1 MPSPSSSDAVLDEAL
16 AQQVAALFSALG
28 DPSRVRI
35 ISVLL
40 RGDANV
46 SALADAV
53 GLSLSAVSHHLRALR
68 QMRLVRFRKEG
79 REVFYHLDDD
89 HVALLFRYGVEHV
102 EHG

>member
-1 MPSPSSSDAVLDEAL
+1 MPNHSSDNSALDDAL
-16 AQQVAALFSALG
+16 AQQVAELFSALG

-40 RGDANV
+40 RGEANV

-53 GLSLSAVSHHLRALR
+53 NLSLSAVSHHLRGLR
-68 QMRLVRFRKEG
+68 QMRLVHSRKDG
-79 REVFYHLDDD
+79 REVFYRLDDD

-102 EHG
+102 SHG

>member
-1 MPSPSSSDAVLDEAL
+1 MPSPSSSTVVLDEAL
-16 AQQVAALFSALG
+16 AQQVAALFSTLG

-40 RGDANV
+40 QGEANV
-46 SALADAV
+46 SALAQAV
-53 GLSLSAVSHHLRALR
+53 GLSLSSVSHHLRALR
-68 QMRLVRFRKEG
+68 QMRLVHFRKAG

-89 HVALLFRYGVEHV
+89 HVARLFRYGVEHV